1 MSFVVDLVPPI
12 YVWVGSA
19 YNVQQR
25 ENLRWRSVVMSHRE
39 QEYNTE
45 KMKDGISRLGE
56 FHPESM
62 YSFYSR
68 VALRQS
74 AMDPGHSWHM
84 FAVKERLNLLPKVNQ
99 VEKDVSY
106 HYIGSTIAARGRPSS
121 RIMNDVF
128 EEFIEHSAS
137 I

>member
-1 MSFVVDLVPPI
+1 
-12 YVWVGSA
+12 
-19 YNVQQR
+19 
-25 ENLRWRSVVMSHRE
+25 MSHR
-39 QEYNTE
+39 QNEYNAE
-45 KMKDGISRLGE
+45 KMKDGISRLE
-56 FHPESM
+56 DFQHENM

-99 VEKDVSY
+99 VETDVSY

-121 RIMNDVF
+121 RIMNDVL
-128 EEFIEHSAS
+128 EEFIEQSAT